1 MRPDQ
6 LESGRGRTRAYL
18 RNGTCIRAQES
29 LEGRFLG
36 LGLVCSSHTP
46 WEAGLRHLQARAL
59 WDRLEMHYLHSAER
73 SPGQCDINS
82 KTLPRELILL
92 FTVTYLKTNNKAS
105 YF

>member
-46 WEAGLRHLQARAL
+46 WEADLVTSKLVPCGTDWRCTTYIPQKGLQG
-59 WDRLEMHYLHSAER
+59 S
-73 SPGQCDINS
+73 
-82 KTLPRELILL
+82 
-92 FTVTYLKTNNKAS
+92 VT
-105 YF
+105 